1 VRSGN
6 YLKVP
11 SFSPEVLAEA
21 IERKTITTE
30 QLMSLYHCKGLS
42 TISYFITLTAVLTAD
57 VFLNLADN
65 GEFQRQRVQI
75 Q

>member
-1 VRSGN
+1 
-6 YLKVP
+6 
-11 SFSPEVLAEA
+11 VLAEA